1 VENPKL
7 KILERTLNTSGLF
20 NRLLDQI
27 WFFQMRAL
35 LHLPFMLH
43 ADSDRRYEY
52 KKSSGL
58 DAAREVH
65 LARFIV
71 QLLMKGLKVRP
82 VGITPLTPNSTGT
95 APHARPR
102 SDREAHDLHRHPSME
117 ECGLQY
123 RIRQICPDKPSWP
136 SQSESPSCGSIKD
149 DSRMRKAIA
158 KEFSTPIPN
167 SIFAFI
173 L

>member
-1 VENPKL
+1 VENPQL

-82 VGITPLTPNSTGT
+82 VGITPLTPNSTGN
-95 APHARPR
+95 PPMPGPGQIARP
-102 SDREAHDLHRHPSME
+102 HDLHRHPSME
-117 ECGLQY
+117 ECGLPHPADLP
-123 RIRQICPDKPSWP
+123 R
-136 SQSESPSCGSIKD
+136 
-149 DSRMRKAIA
+149 
-158 KEFSTPIPN
+158 
-167 SIFAFI
+167 
-173 L
+173 